1 MKILTTYEAKNAF
14 PQVLKLSKKDV
25 VIVTNRGKPVAAIE
39 GLNGEED
46 LEDYLLERSPK
57 FWAMIRRA
65 RRGKGV
71 SIEGVC
77 KRLGLAKGKHWE
89 VLSRKGK
96 AGHRKSDPL
105 KTSSVEPAVFCCCLI
120 DQSNCNLLHFIKRD
134 LITRL
139 AIEFFYGGVGLAPV
153 FGIGL
158 PALWFLALK
167 NTRRL
172 PPKMRRFSY
181 IWDKKGDTSQG
192 CENLPLNI
200 SLVI

>member
-71 SIEGVC
+71 SIEGVR
-77 KRLGLAKGKHWE
+77 KRLALAKGKH
-89 VLSRKGK
+89 
-96 AGHRKSDPL
+96 
-105 KTSSVEPAVFCCCLI
+105 
-120 DQSNCNLLHFIKRD
+120 
-134 LITRL
+134 
-139 AIEFFYGGVGLAPV
+139 
-153 FGIGL
+153 
-158 PALWFLALK
+158 
-167 NTRRL
+167 
-172 PPKMRRFSY
+172 
-181 IWDKKGDTSQG
+181 
-192 CENLPLNI
+192 
-200 SLVI
+200 